1 MFSLHEP
8 TSSRTKK
15 NKPNLPPGV
24 FGIRALPYVSKLAKD
39 PIGFFQLMHSKFGN
53 SARFGLRQ
61 ITFHLI
67 TQPEDIKRVLQENNQ
82 NYHKGVFYKEL
93 GRILGKGLL
102 NSEGEFWKKQRKLI
116 QPSFHKQR
124 ISEFVEIMAQETQKT
139 SESWKKVSSLDI
151 SKEMMRLTFAIVG
164 RTLFRTEVESYAA
177 RIEHSLKI
185 ALELVTKRI
194 TRIFPFPFSWPTPEN
209 LKLKR
214 ALKDMHS
221 VVDELI
227 AERKKNPSNDLI
239 SMLLEVRDE
248 ETGETM
254 SESQVRD
261 EAITLLLAGHET
273 TANALSWGFYLLSK
287 HPEICE
293 KVREEANRVLGDK
306 TPTLEDVQK
315 LTYTRKVLDEVLRLY
330 PPAWVIERTAMG
342 PDQVGGYDVETGTN
356 ISICIFNIHRNPDFW
371 ENPDKFDP
379 DRFDEERSADRPKY
393 AYLPFGGGPRICI
406 GNIFAL
412 TEATLILAMLVKNYK
427 FQTDPNHPV
436 VMEPLVTLRPKY
448 GILLNIVS
456 T

>member
-8 TSSRTKK
+8 TSGRTKK

-39 PIGFFQLMHSKFGN
+39 PIGFFQLMQSKFGN

-61 ITFHLI
+61 VVFHLI

-102 NSEGEFWKKQRKLI
+102 NSEGEFWKKQRRLI

-124 ISEFVEIMAQETQKT
+124 ISEFVEIMAQETEKT
-139 SESWKKVSSLDI
+139 SENWKKISSLDI

-342 PDQVGGYDVETGTN
+342 PDHIGGYDVETGTN

-448 GILLNIVS
+448 GILFNIVS

>member
-8 TSSRTKK
+8 ASSGSKK
-15 NKPNLPPGV
+15 NKLNLPPGV
-24 FGIRALPYVSKLAKD
+24 FGLKALPYVSKLAKD
-39 PIGFFQLMHSKFGN
+39 PIGFFQLMHSKFGK
-53 SARFGLRQ
+53 SVRFGLKTV
-61 ITFHLI
+61 TFHLI
-67 TQPEDIKRVLQENNQ
+67 SQPEDIRRVLQENNQ

-124 ISEFVEIMAQETQKT
+124 ISEFVEIMAHETTKMSNNWKNT
-139 SESWKKVSSLDI
+139 SKLDI
-151 SKEMMRLTFAIVG
+151 SKEMMRLTFEIVG
-164 RTLFRTEVESYAA
+164 KTLFRTDVESYAA
-177 RIEHSLKI
+177 RIESSLTV

-194 TRIFPFPFSWPTPEN
+194 TKIFPFPFSWPTPDN
-209 LKLKR
+209 LRLKR

-254 SESQVRD
+254 SEIQVRD

-273 TANALSWGFYLLSK
+273 TANALSWGLYLLSK
-287 HPEICE
+287 HPDICQ
-293 KVREEANRVLGDK
+293 KVREEANRVLTDK

-315 LTYTRKVLDEVLRLY
+315 LAYTRKVLDEILRMY

-342 PDQVGGYDVETGTN
+342 PDNVGGFDVEKGTN
-356 ISICIFNIHRNPDFW
+356 ISICIFNMHRNPEFW

-427 FQTDPNHPV
+427 FEVDPNHPV

>member
-8 TSSRTKK
+8 ASSRAKK

-24 FGIRALPYVSKLAKD
+24 FGLKALPYVSKLAKD
-39 PIGFFQLMHSKFGN
+39 PIGFFELMESKFGK

-61 ITFHLI
+61 VTFHLI

-124 ISEFVEIMAQETQKT
+124 ISEFVEIMAQETRKT
-139 SESWKKVSSLDI
+139 SENWKKVSSLDI

-254 SESQVRD
+254 SEAQVRD

-306 TPTLEDVQK
+306 SPTLEDVQK

-342 PDQVGGYDVETGTN
+342 PDQIGGYDVETGTN

-427 FQTDPNHPV
+427 FETVSDHPV

>member
-8 TSSRTKK
+8 TSGRTKK

-39 PIGFFQLMHSKFGN
+39 PIGFFQLMQSKFGN

-61 ITFHLI
+61 VVFHLI

-124 ISEFVEIMAQETQKT
+124 ISEFVEIMAQETEKT
-139 SESWKKVSSLDI
+139 SENWKKISSLDI

-293 KVREEANRVLGDK
+293 KVKEEANRVLGDK
-306 TPTLEDVQK
+306 TPNLEDVQK

-342 PDQVGGYDVETGTN
+342 PDQIGGYDVETGTN

>member
-8 TSSRTKK
+8 TSGRTKK

-39 PIGFFQLMHSKFGN
+39 PIGFFQLMQSKFGN

-61 ITFHLI
+61 VVFHLI

-124 ISEFVEIMAQETQKT
+124 ISEFVEIMAQETEKT
-139 SESWKKVSSLDI
+139 SESWKKISSLDI

-342 PDQVGGYDVETGTN
+342 PDNIGGYDVETGTN

-412 TEATLILAMLVKNYK
+412 TEATLILAMLVKDYK
-427 FQTDPNHPV
+427 FQTDPSHPV

>member
-8 TSSRTKK
+8 TSGRTKK

-39 PIGFFQLMHSKFGN
+39 PIGFFQLMQSKFGN
-53 SARFGLRQ
+53 SARFGLRS
-61 ITFHLI
+61 IVFHLI

-124 ISEFVEIMAQETQKT
+124 ISEFVEIMAQETEKT
-139 SESWKKVSSLDI
+139 SENWKKISSLDI

-306 TPTLEDVQK
+306 TPSLEDVQK

-342 PDQVGGYDVETGTN
+342 PDQIGGYDVETGTN

>member
-8 TSSRTKK
+8 TSGRTKK

-39 PIGFFQLMHSKFGN
+39 PIGFFQLMQSKFGN

-61 ITFHLI
+61 VVFHLI

-124 ISEFVEIMAQETQKT
+124 ISEFVEIMAQETEKT
-139 SESWKKVSSLDI
+139 SENWKKISSLDI

-306 TPTLEDVQK
+306 TPNLEDVQK

-342 PDQVGGYDVETGTN
+342 PDQIGGYDVETGTN

-379 DRFDEERSADRPKY
+379 DRFDEERSTDRPKY

>member
-1 MFSLHEP
+1 MHEP
-8 TSSRTKK
+8 TSGRTKK

-39 PIGFFQLMHSKFGN
+39 PIGFFQLMQSKFGN

-61 ITFHLI
+61 VVFHLI

-124 ISEFVEIMAQETQKT
+124 ISEFVEIMAQETEKT
-139 SESWKKVSSLDI
+139 SENWKKISSLDI

-306 TPTLEDVQK
+306 TPNLEDVQK

-342 PDQVGGYDVETGTN
+342 PDQIGGYDVETGTN

-379 DRFDEERSADRPKY
+379 DRFDEERSVDRPKY

>member
-8 TSSRTKK
+8 TSSRAKK
-15 NKPNLPPGV
+15 NKLNLPPGV

-39 PIGFFQLMHSKFGN
+39 PIGFFQVMQSKFGN

-61 ITFHLI
+61 VVFHLI

-124 ISEFVEIMAQETQKT
+124 ISEFVEIMAQETEKT
-139 SESWKKVSSLDI
+139 SENWKKISSLDI

-194 TRIFPFPFSWPTPEN
+194 TKIFPLPFSWPTPDN

-293 KVREEANRVLGDK
+293 KVREEANRVLGNK

-342 PDQVGGYDVETGTN
+342 PDNIGGYDVETGTN

-379 DRFDEERSADRPKY
+379 DRFDEERSVDRPKY